1 MKNVFVDKYCE
12 FPAAVR
18 KPMWHIWHRLLV
30 KFDHN
35 KDVNFMN
42 YGYQGLNGKAPI
54 HLEKEDESNR
64 YCIQL
69 YDHVAEKSDLKNK
82 DVAEIGS
89 GRGGGASYLTRY
101 YKPKSYTGLDIS
113 VPVIDFCNKYY
124 QIPELSFI
132 KGVAEKQP
140 FRDNSFDVLIN
151 IESARCY
158 SSLITFFKE
167 VHRVLRPGGEF
178 LFADLMYKGE
188 VEGVKDKLREC
199 GFVII
204 HQQEIT
210 KNVVKA
216 LEKDT
221 GRRDSLIDEL
231 IPGFMKRAFEAF
243 AATKGSLRYESF
255 ASGKIEYWSFVLRH
269 LEAKPVQ
276 VTSS

>member
-1 MKNVFVDKYCE
+1 M
-12 FPAAVR
+12 
-18 KPMWHIWHRLLV
+18 
-30 KFDHN
+30 
-35 KDVNFMN
+35 
-42 YGYQGLNGKAPI
+42 
-54 HLEKEDESNR
+54 
-64 YCIQL
+64 
-69 YDHVAEKSDLKNK
+69 AEKSDLQNK

-101 YKPKSYTGLDIS
+101 YKPRSYTGLDIS
-113 VPVIDFCNKYY
+113 APVIDFCNKYY
-124 QIPELSFI
+124 KVPELSFK
-132 KGVAEKQP
+132 KGVAERQP
-140 FRDNSFDVLIN
+140 FHDNSFDVLIN

-158 SSLITFFKE
+158 SSLKTFFNE

-199 GFVII
+199 GFMIV

-221 GRRDSLIDEL
+221 GRRDNLIDEL

-255 ASGKIEYWSFVLRH
+255 ASGKIEYWSFVLKR
-269 LEAKPVQ
+269 LKPEPVP
-276 VTSS
+276 VTVS